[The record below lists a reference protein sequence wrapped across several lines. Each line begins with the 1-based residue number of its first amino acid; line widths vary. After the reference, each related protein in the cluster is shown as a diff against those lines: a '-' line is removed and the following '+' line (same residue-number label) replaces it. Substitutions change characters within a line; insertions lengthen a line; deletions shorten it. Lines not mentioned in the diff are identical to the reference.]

1 MVIKILKL
9 LVLLLL
15 STAATT
21 IAGGIKCGSVH
32 SANDQYN
39 LVIVVHR
46 YRQIVDLQ
54 LILQLIKYR
63 KSPTKDTPIEIERGQ
78 SGIKGTLHTR
88 ERNAC

>member
-21 IAGGIKCGSVH
+21 IAGEIKCGSVH

-46 YRQIVDLQ
+46 YRQIVD
-54 LILQLIKYR
+54 LQLIKYR